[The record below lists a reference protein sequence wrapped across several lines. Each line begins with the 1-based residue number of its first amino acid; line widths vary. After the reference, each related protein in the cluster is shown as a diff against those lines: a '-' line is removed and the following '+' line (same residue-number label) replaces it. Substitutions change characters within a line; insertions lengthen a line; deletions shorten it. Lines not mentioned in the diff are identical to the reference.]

1 MVDPLKLIALSWQ
14 SNRQQKVLDYV
25 SVVHDLCTVL
35 GMDFFST
42 ITEVHPSLDDSIDV
56 NCKSISDDT
65 LSKLDKTVVSLK
77 EDKKTRLHK
86 VCVTFQEN
94 VLSLLLLI
102 LQHFV

>member
-1 MVDPLKLIALSWQ
+1 M
-14 SNRQQKVLDYV
+14 

-56 NCKSISDDT
+56 NCKNISDDT

-86 VCVTFQEN
+86 VFVLFQG
-94 VLSLLLLI
+94 SD
-102 LQHFV
+102 HY